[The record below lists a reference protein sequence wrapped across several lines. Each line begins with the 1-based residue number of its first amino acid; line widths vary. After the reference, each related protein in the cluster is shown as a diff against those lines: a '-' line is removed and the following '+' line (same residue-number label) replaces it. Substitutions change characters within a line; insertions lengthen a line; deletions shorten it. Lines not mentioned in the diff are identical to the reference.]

1 MAFGLD
7 YVAGPSPSVLKVQG
21 VTFVCRYLSAVNDLT
36 VRKLLTANEAKALS
50 QAGISIVSNYE
61 WYANR
66 ALEGFASGVA
76 DAQIAQSQHSECGG
90 PPDKPIY
97 FSVDCDCAGEQTVEY
112 FRGVASV
119 LGLDRTGAY
128 GSYRVIKYLLDN
140 NLIKWAWQTYAWSG
154 GAWDSRAHIQQY
166 SNGINL
172 AGHSVD
178 YDRAMHP
185 DFGAWQQGETMQLP
199 QQLSQYFKVID
210 DQHIHCEKTGAD
222 LVAGHL
228 AYWLKYGGIF
238 RLPLLNEFRLAQ
250 WPNVA
255 FQCYEGAIVAYDPH
269 RQLDNPPTSEDCYLV
284 HLDSGT
290 GQAIVAKPLLV
301 ALQGQVDTLTKQVGD
316 LTSELATLKA
326 QPPTETS
333 ALEQQLSEAQA
344 QLASFKQAVASV
356 EATCAALPK

>member
-1 MAFGLD
+1 MSFGLD
-7 YVAGPSPSVLKVQG
+7 YVAGPSPTMLKAQG
-21 VTFVCRYLSAVNDLT
+21 VTFVCRYLSKVNALT
-36 VRKLLTANEAKALS
+36 VRKILTASEAKALS

-66 ALEGFASGVA
+66 ALEGVASGVT

-112 FRGVASV
+112 FKGVASV
-119 LGLDRTGAY
+119 LGLDRTGVY
-128 GSYRVIKYLLDN
+128 GSYRVVKYLLDN
-140 NLIKWAWQTYAWSG
+140 GLIKWVWQTYAWSG
-154 GAWDSRAHIQQY
+154 GAWDSRANIKQY
-166 SNGINL
+166 RNGVIL

-178 YDRAMHP
+178 YDESTGS
-185 DFGAWQQGETMQLP
+185 DFGQWTQGESMQLP
-199 QQLSQYFKVID
+199 QQLSSYFKVID
-210 DQHIHCEKTGAD
+210 DQHIHCEKTNAD

-255 FQCYEGAIVAYDPH
+255 FQCYESAIVAYDPH

-301 ALQGQVDTLTKQVGD
+301 ALQSQVSD
-316 LTSELATLKA
+316 LTAQLDALKA
-326 QPPTETS
+326 QPAADTS
-333 ALEQQLSEAQA
+333 ALEAELSTY
-344 QLASFKQAVASV
+344 KQA
-356 EATCAALPK
+356 ATAIETTLQALPK